1 MIQPKL
7 LLLMPTICDSPDI
20 IGNSQWHHKC
30 AHTHTVS
37 EYTLSNSM
45 HHNSRYPWWNDRLVS
60 FCLFSLLCTVSAKP
74 NCAHSDKSWEW
85 NVLRGMRKN
94 NHISLIC
101 VRMMMVVCNW
111 CDYNGSSSN
120 VPLFVFCVR
129 QKKRIAI
136 RVVCHFKIVP
146 NWVSLISD
154 SFAPSANKKRIDLFP
169 VAFCSNA
176 LGITN
181 PFELYS
187 FEWARSVSLILISQN
202 DEFCREQKPTFLLE

>member
-1 MIQPKL
+1 
-7 LLLMPTICDSPDI
+7 MPVIN
-20 IGNSQWHHKC
+20 NSVSFMAIYCVDPAKAIVVNADNLRFTRYYWKFSVTSQMRT
-30 AHTHTVS
+30 HTHTVS

-129 QKKRIAI
+129 QKSGLLFVLFAI
-136 RVVCHFKIVP
+136 SKLFQIECH
-146 NWVSLISD
+146 S
-154 SFAPSANKKRIDLFP
+154 SAIHLLHRQTKKE
-169 VAFCSNA
+169 S
-176 LGITN
+176 
-181 PFELYS
+181 
-187 FEWARSVSLILISQN
+187 
-202 DEFCREQKPTFLLE
+202 TFFR